1 MNKKTNK
8 NKFDLPQEAVLEI
21 SGVSDFGDY
30 TAVVSDKRDNPAN
43 VAIYVAENRRLKP
56 ALSMDDK
63 FLARLEKKKDCYI
76 AKPIM
81 RLGNAAIP
89 DEIIYGVVEEK
100 GDKFYLKPSEK
111 KDYMT
116 YLLEDSAKLKD
127 GDFVKVA
134 LGGSRRFKQARV
146 VKNFGRFDLH
156 KASSLFILEK
166 YDIPYEFP
174 KEVLKETHN
183 LPSFDKEKRENL
195 THLPIVTIDGDD
207 SKDFDDAV
215 YAEKTPGGFML
226 VVAIADVS
234 FYVRPFTALDK
245 EAYKRGNSVYLPDRV
260 VPMLPEILSNDLC
273 SLRPKEERAA
283 IACMMDIDEQGNILQ
298 YEFKRAVIKSAARLT
313 YKEVQNALDGKKKTA
328 NIEEVFTKTVQPV
341 YAAYQALRKA
351 RDKRGALNLESNEYK
366 IRFDDK
372 GNVVAIEKEEHLEA
386 HQVIEEFMIA
396 ANVCAAKAL
405 KKSKLP
411 TMYRVH
417 EKPLEEKLKDI
428 EPLLHNLGL
437 KLPEPSALKPEHFNK
452 ILAMCSPQG
461 YNAGI
466 GELILRLQCQAKY
479 APHNVG
485 HFGLGLEDYAHF
497 TSPIRRYADL
507 LVHRALVKAY
517 KMPEGG
523 ELEDSASM
531 KTFEEIGEHL
541 CVTERRAA
549 NAEREMTARFVSAYL
564 APMIGADF
572 EVKVSGI
579 SSAGLF
585 VEIENIGAEGL
596 IPMSSLP
603 IDEYELQPNNMELT
617 GKNYGLHFYFGQS
630 LKARLLEATPL
641 TGGLIFKYID
651 EEEGVSYAEKGGRFK
666 SSYKKLDA
674 IKKDL
679 SKSKKKKER
688 KNKKEKLPKKQ
699 RKEKIKDKNKLKAK
713 RKKSNAK

>member
-1 MNKKTNK
+1 MNKKQK
-8 NKFDLPQEAVLEI
+8 RAKYELPREAVLEI

-30 TAVVSDKRDNPAN
+30 TAIISDKKNNPSE
-43 VAIYVAENRRLKP
+43 VSIYVAENRRLKP
-56 ALSMDDK
+56 ALSMGDK

-81 RLGNAAIP
+81 RLGNDKIP

-100 GDKFYLKPSEK
+100 GDKFYLKSADK
-111 KDYMT
+111 KDYMS
-116 YLLEDSAKLKD
+116 YLLEDTIKIKD

-134 LGGSRRFKQARV
+134 LSGGRSFKQAKV
-146 VKNFGRFDLH
+146 IKNFGQFDLH

-174 KEVLKETHN
+174 KNVIKETYN
-183 LPSFDKEKRENL
+183 LPIFAKEERENL
-195 THLPIVTIDGDD
+195 TFMPLVTIDGDD

-215 YAEKTPGGFML
+215 YAEKTPDGFML

-234 FYVRPFTALDK
+234 FYVRPNTALDK
-245 EAYKRGNSVYLPDRV
+245 EAYRRGNSVYLPDKV
-260 VPMLPEILSNDLC
+260 VPMLPEKLSNDLC

-283 IACMMDIDEQGNILQ
+283 IVCIIDIDMQGQIIQ
-298 YEFKRAVIKSAARLT
+298 YNFKRAIIKSAARLT
-313 YKEVQNALDGKKKTA
+313 YKEVQNALDGKKSANIKEVYVKTIEPIYRAYLALKTA
-328 NIEEVFTKTVQPV
+328 RE
-341 YAAYQALRKA
+341 
-351 RDKRGALNLESNEYK
+351 KRGALNLESNEYK
-366 IRFDDK
+366 IHFSDK
-372 GNVVAIEKEEHLEA
+372 GEVVAIEKEEHLEA
-386 HQVIEEFMIA
+386 HQIIEEFMIA

-405 KKSKLP
+405 GKSKLP

-428 EPLLHNLGL
+428 EPLLHNLHL
-437 KLPEPSALKPEHFNK
+437 KLPDSNSLKPEHLNR
-452 ILAMCSPQG
+452 ILELCSEEG
-461 YNAGI
+461 YNAGV

-479 APHNVG
+479 APHNIG
-485 HFGLGLEDYAHF
+485 HFGLGLSDYAHF

-523 ELEDSASM
+523 ELEDSASV

-541 CVTERRAA
+541 SQTERRAA
-549 NAEREMTARFVSAYL
+549 NAEREMTARYISAYL
-564 APMIGADF
+564 LPMIGTDF
-572 EVKVSGI
+572 EVKVSGV
-579 SSAGLF
+579 SSAGVF

-596 IPMSSLP
+596 MPMSGLP
-603 IDEYELQPNNMELT
+603 FDDYELRANKMELV
-617 GKNYGLHFYFGQS
+617 GKKYGLQFYFGQS
-630 LKARLLEATPL
+630 LKAKLIEATPI

-651 EEEGVSYAEKGGRFK
+651 NEEGVDYAEKGGRIR
-666 SSYKKLDA
+666 SGYKKQEI

-679 SKSKKKKER
+679 NKQKKKER
-688 KNKKEKLPKKQ
+688 KNKKEKLSKKQ